1 MSDAV
6 EPTTAATP
14 AQSFFERPG
23 VQQVILPIG
32 PGIPLGL
39 ESISSPELGIGGVY
53 GSWGTSY
60 DNQALRGFIERRLG
74 ESMKDEEMMN
84 LAELGFV
91 RRHHLPDLSEAE
103 HLELELEVGARLL
116 REAARV
122 NGWGPSE
129 VQGVL
134 IGMSGP
140 VADDYVVQIARR
152 AGIPDDALKV
162 SVHKA
167 CDGSMG
173 ALHLAL
179 NPALAA
185 PGQVN
190 IAETLRG
197 KKVLVGGIEGL
208 SRFTSRARDKNALQL
223 FGNGA
228 GVIGVI
234 PGQTMKLLVGKSHE
248 AFDIEGLLAVRMFYP
263 YSGPKQAGE
272 PLVEVSREAPNHV
285 RVAGLMHE
293 PEDGSPVVM
302 AGLMGMVKLFVRNG
316 VQVVAD
322 VMREYQALMSKLGT
336 PDKSIAVGIVH
347 HANYKINQL
356 KAKQLGKEGIRFP
369 MPWLLSEF
377 GNVSAASNM
386 IAFLRQLP
394 KIRPGDHVLFDG
406 FGAGTYYD
414 VMAVALGT

>member
-1 MSDAV
+1 MSEAV
-6 EPTTAATP
+6 ESTAAAPP
-14 AQSFFERPG
+14 APSFFERPG
-23 VQQVILPIG
+23 VQQVILPVG

-60 DNQALRGFIERRLG
+60 DNQALRGFIEQRLG

-84 LAELGFV
+84 LAELGFLH
-91 RRHHLPDLSEAE
+91 RHHLPELSDAE

-122 NGWGPSE
+122 NGWEPSE

-140 VADDYVVQIARR
+140 VAEDYVPQIARR
-152 AGIPDDALKV
+152 AGIPDNALKV

-179 NPALAA
+179 NPGLSA
-185 PGQVN
+185 PGQFN
-190 IAETLRG
+190 IADSLRG

-208 SRFTSRARDKNALQL
+208 SRFTSRAHDKNALQL

-234 PGQTMKLLVGKSHE
+234 PGETMKFLVGKSHE
-248 AFDIEGLLAVRMFYP
+248 AFDEEGLLEVRMFYP
-263 YSGPKQAGE
+263 YSGPKEAGQ
-272 PLVEVSREAPNHV
+272 PLVEVSQDAPDHV

-293 PEDGSPVVM
+293 PEDGSPVIM
-302 AGLMGMVKLFVRNG
+302 AGLIGMVKLFVRNG
-316 VQVVAD
+316 VQVVSD

-356 KAKQLGKEGIRFP
+356 KAKQLSKVGIRFP

-394 KIRPGDHVLFDG
+394 KIHPGDHVLFDG

>member
-1 MSDAV
+1 MTDTV
-6 EPTTAATP
+6 EPTAAASVP
-14 AQSFFERPG
+14 SFFQLPG
-23 VQQVILPIG
+23 VHQVLLPVG
-32 PGIPLGL
+32 PGIPLGM

-60 DNQALRGFIERRLG
+60 DNQALRGFIEHRLG
-74 ESMKDEEMMN
+74 ESLKDEEMMN
-84 LAELGFV
+84 LAELGFLH
-91 RRHHLPDLSEAE
+91 RHHLPDLSQAE
-103 HLELELEVGARLL
+103 HLELEIEVGSHLL

-122 NGWGPSE
+122 SGWDPSE
-129 VQGVL
+129 VQGLL

-140 VADDYVVQIARR
+140 VADDYVTQIARR

-179 NPALAA
+179 NPDLAA

-190 IAETLRG
+190 IAETLHG
-197 KKVLVGGIEGL
+197 KKILVGGIEGL

-234 PGQTMKLLVGKSHE
+234 PGETMKFLVGRSRE
-248 AFDIEGLLAVRMFYP
+248 AFDREGLLEVRMFYP
-263 YSGPKQAGE
+263 YSGPKQAGQ
-272 PLVEVSREAPNHV
+272 PLVQVSQDSPHHV

-316 VQVVAD
+316 VEVVSE
-322 VMREYQALMSKLGT
+322 VMQEYQALMRTRGT
-336 PDKSIAVGIVH
+336 PDKPIAVGIVH

-356 KAKQLGKEGIRFP
+356 KAKQLSKLGIRFP
-369 MPWLLSEF
+369 MPWLLSDF

-394 KIRPGDHVLFDG
+394 KLRVGDHVLFDG